1 MKNSI
6 VFLLKISVFS
16 PLLCFSQVG
25 INTNNP
31 QATLDVNGNMKIRVI
46 PETPTLPGY
55 KIMAVNEG
63 SFEVTNVSPSLFSS
77 SNNGTVS
84 KASSSAGLSL
94 LSLDVGLFNNS
105 WNIVKFENVEI
116 NSTNYTT
123 TTADFYYTVPSA
135 GKYFISYHFK
145 NNTALSLSIATNAQ
159 IGILRTPTTGNS
171 VLIDSRN
178 LNAIGIALV
187 GNYYFENI
195 DSVYQLQ
202 AGDKIRF
209 VYNKGG
215 LVNLGLGLLSN
226 SSGSNIIY
234 KVSD

>member
-16 PLLCFSQVG
+16 PLLFFSQVG
-25 INTNNP
+25 INTTNP
-31 QATLDVNGNMKIRVI
+31 QATLDVNGNVKIRVI

-55 KIMAVNEG
+55 KILAINEG
-63 SFEVTNVSPSLFSS
+63 SFEVTNVSPSLLSS
-77 SNNGTVS
+77 SNNGSVS

-94 LSLDVGLFNNS
+94 LSLDIGLFNS

-123 TTADFYYTVPSA
+123 TTTDFYYTVPSS

-171 VLIDSRN
+171 VLLDSRT
-178 LNAIGIALV
+178 LNAVGIALV